1 MNGVDLALGLIVLF
15 FLWLGWQK
23 GAIAG
28 FSDLVIWLGSLLVGL
43 SFYEPLSRI
52 LDQAFSSIGVWS
64 KPLAFLLLIILSR
77 IAFSFLFSTVLA
89 RVTPEVH
96 SSLPNKALGLFPG
109 LINGVLNAAIIAALL
124 LIVPLSPDL
133 SQTAAASSAA
143 ERLGGP
149 LNWFNDKM
157 APIFSDALSKPSK
170 NKKLYPKP
178 DETINLPFTV
188 KNAKPD
194 MELERQMIV
203 LVNEERTKEGLNAL
217 VFDPSLTP
225 VARAHSDDMFERGYF
240 SHYSP
245 EGDAVSD
252 RLKRA
257 GITYRTAGENLA
269 LAPTLKTAHT
279 GLMNSPGHRA
289 NILHKSYRRIGIGIL
304 DGGIRG
310 LMVTQVFKN

>member
-1 MNGVDLALGLIVLF
+1 MNGVDLALCFIILF

-28 FSDLVIWLGSLLVGL
+28 FSDLLIWLGSLLIGL
-43 SFYEPLSRI
+43 SFYEPLSGI
-52 LDQAFSSIGVWS
+52 LVQTFSSIGAWS
-64 KPLAFLLLIILSR
+64 KPLAFFLLIILSR

-89 RVTPEVH
+89 QVTPEVH
-96 SSLPNKALGLFPG
+96 SSLPNKVLGLFPG
-109 LINGVLNAAIIAALL
+109 LINGALNAAIIAALL
-124 LIVPLSPDL
+124 LLVPLSPDL

-157 APIFSDALSKPSK
+157 APIFSDALSQQSK
-170 NKKLYPKP
+170 SRKLYPKP
-178 DETINLPFTV
+178 DETIDLPFTV
-188 KNAKPD
+188 TNAKPD
-194 MELERQMIV
+194 MELEKKMID
-203 LVNEERTKEGLNAL
+203 LVNEERRKEGLDAL

-225 VARAHSDDMFERGYF
+225 VARAHSADMFERGYF

-245 EGDAVSD
+245 EGDAVSH
-252 RLKRA
+252 RLKRS
-257 GITYRTAGENLA
+257 GIKYGTAGENLA

-279 GLMNSPGHRA
+279 GLMKSPGHRA
-289 NILHKSYRRIGIGIL
+289 NILHRSYRRIGIGIL

-310 LMVTQVFKN
+310 LMVTQVFKD